1 MQLTY
6 CGDINTWKQEVG
18 IYRSL
23 GYCVSFSRHFCTRLP
38 QLILSIRTYEMFYI
52 SSNFRPYKQNNKKAM
67 TSAKPNFLS
76 SCHKIKVVNES

>member
-38 QLILSIRTYEMFYI
+38 QL
-52 SSNFRPYKQNNKKAM
+52 
-67 TSAKPNFLS
+67 
-76 SCHKIKVVNES
+76 